1 MHIDIGNIQTYS
13 MEHLQNWLIYRG
25 DILKGIANLKDAQV
39 KFPQYFSTEHKLH
52 DPTSSKIWLPQNKQL
67 MRITLKK

>member
-1 MHIDIGNIQTYS
+1 
-13 MEHLQNWLIYRG
+13 MEHLQNWLLYRG
-25 DILKGIANLKDAQV
+25 DILKGIVNLKDAQV
-39 KFPQYFSTEHKLH
+39 KVLQYFSTEHKLY